1 MFNQLK
7 TKHLLFI
14 IFLVAALL
22 RLWSLGSADMID
34 DEIYYTFR
42 SIGFLDYVGVN
53 EQTTPLYWF
62 DPLPAWAHLSFH
74 DHPPLVFLIQHLFFS
89 LFGVSVFVARLPF
102 VLAGLGSVFLIYL
115 IAKKLFDQRT
125 GLVAASLM
133 AVTPLAV
140 WTSRVALME
149 GIVIACLL
157 LAWYLFLK
165 ALEEPRYWYW
175 WGAAVGL
182 SFLAKYTAFP
192 LLFVF
197 ILYLALYQ
205 RRTFRDYRFYLG
217 LLLTLVVF
225 SPVLIYNMLLFQRT
239 GHFDLQFAALLGQQV
254 PEWQTLIFKTGGTW
268 FDTLREIGPGL
279 LNAFS
284 PVLLT
289 LLLVSAVFA
298 IQQTIRK
305 KSSAFVLPLL
315 SLIVYLG
322 FLLVIKPLPRFVAML
337 TPFAVVLAAATLVAA
352 WQHAEGLK
360 RKLVGGSVVA
370 VLVYELFITINTH
383 LTVISYGLPNLAFSM
398 VRPFSAD
405 FGINALDRYL
415 TAEFRNT
422 MSVATPQTGVGNI
435 DRYIQERAKRRRVTA
450 GSSAPTL
457 LVYDPRLHEVAT
469 LWLFDRRFIY
479 DGVPTAYADDFT
491 KIIAERGNQYFSGY
505 NIYFISV
512 TPETLW
518 RREIITDT
526 KAISLEQSL
535 QQQGLAPEVITN
547 RLGVPMFRVFKFSL

>member
-1 MFNQLK
+1 MLSQLK
-7 TKHLLFI
+7 TKHILLV

-22 RLWSLGSADMID
+22 RLWSLGSADMIN

-42 SIGFLDYVGVN
+42 SIGYLDYVGVN

-62 DPLPAWAHLSFH
+62 DPLPGWAHLSFH
-74 DHPPLVFLIQHLFFS
+74 DHPPLVFLIQYLFLN

-115 IAKKLFDQRT
+115 ITKKLFDQKT
-125 GLVAASLM
+125 GLVAAALL

-149 GIVIACLL
+149 GIVIAFML
-157 LAWYLFLK
+157 LAWYLFLR
-165 ALEEPRYWYW
+165 ALDEPMYWYG
-175 WGAAVGL
+175 WGIAIGL

-192 LLFVF
+192 LLFIF
-197 ILYLALYQ
+197 ILYLALYH
-205 RRTFRDYRFYLG
+205 RRTFRDYRFYVSLG
-217 LLLTLVVF
+217 LILAVF
-225 SPVLIYNMLLFQRT
+225 SPVLIYNTLLFQRT
-239 GHFDLQFAALLGQQV
+239 GHFDLQFAALLNQNV
-254 PEWQTLIFKTGGTW
+254 PEWQTLVLKTGGSW
-268 FDTLREIGPGL
+268 IDTLREIGPGL

-289 LLLVSAVFA
+289 LLFVSAAFA
-298 IQQTIRK
+298 MQQTVQK
-305 KSSAFVLPLL
+305 KSTAYVLPLL
-315 SLIVYLG
+315 SLVAYLG
-322 FLLVIKPLPRFVAML
+322 FLLVIKPLPRFVVML
-337 TPFAVVLAAATLVAA
+337 TPFAVVLVAATLVAA

-360 RKLVGGSVVA
+360 RKLIAGGVVA
-370 VLVYELFITINTH
+370 VLVYELLLAINTH
-383 LTVISYGLPNLAFSM
+383 LTILSYGPPNLAFSM

-415 TAEFRNT
+415 TTELAGT
-422 MSVATPQTGVGNI
+422 VSAATPQTGVANI
-435 DRYIQERAKRRRVTA
+435 DRYIQTRAKRRRITA
-450 GSSAPTL
+450 AASAPTL

-491 KIIAERGNQYFSGY
+491 NILAERGNQYFSGY

-512 TPETLW
+512 TPDTLW

-535 QQQGLAPEVITN
+535 EQQGLEPTVITN
-547 RLGVPMFRVFKFSL
+547 RLGVPMFHVYKFSL